1 MIMLGSEPEGERTK
15 DGSRICPVY
24 PRQNYR
30 STKNRNTTALR
41 VEGRP
46 TFKMS
51 GDDER

>member
-1 MIMLGSEPEGERTK
+1 MIMLGSEGERTK

-51 GDDER
+51 GDEER